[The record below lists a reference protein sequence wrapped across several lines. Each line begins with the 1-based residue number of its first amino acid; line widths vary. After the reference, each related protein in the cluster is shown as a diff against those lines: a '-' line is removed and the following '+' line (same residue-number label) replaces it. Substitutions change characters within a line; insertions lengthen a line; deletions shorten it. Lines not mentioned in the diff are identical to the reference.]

1 MKKLDLNSYQESVEN
16 SSGVSVI
23 KFGAD
28 WCGPCKVMSREG
40 GTLDAFQQ
48 ISDVPLVK
56 INVDQE
62 REIATKYD
70 VRGIPCFIY
79 FEDGIAKA
87 RATGVQS
94 LQQLKNLTK

>member
-1 MKKLDLNSYQESVEN
+1 MIPTEGKVLVDFY
-16 SSGVSVI
+16 
-23 KFGAD
+23 AD

-79 FEDGIAKA
+79 FEDGVAKA